1 MKTVTNS
8 DMLNAAM
15 VCMTGD
21 IYKCKRCPLA
31 PLKEQYRAE
40 MCAQSISRF
49 MIYMMREIASAN
61 AKKEDNEA
69 DQINH
74 PSHYTYGKHECI
86 DEMQILFGREAVIDY
101 CKLAAYKYKYR
112 QGHKGTS
119 EDAKRDREKAD
130 WYISK
135 AEELQ
140 NGFGSAQT
148 GV

>member
-1 MKTVTNS
+1 MKTITNV
-8 DMLNAAM
+8 DMMNAAAI
-15 VCMTGD
+15 CMSGE
-21 IYKCKRCPLA
+21 ICKCKHCPIE
-31 PLKEQYRAE
+31 PVKERYRPE
-40 MCAQSISRF
+40 MCAQMISRF
-49 MIYMMREIASAN
+49 LMGIIQRQETPQKADS
-61 AKKEDNEA
+61 EA